1 MFLTFIFLSLSPRSD
16 SGAGADIPGGGT
28 SLVLFFQM
36 LLLCCFSGFLTGPCA
51 LFSFLHV
58 YTHGVLATLNFEVQ
72 VESIN
77 GIKAAPVLDG
87 ALAAGDPTVSAETQ
101 LRGN

>member
-16 SGAGADIPGGGT
+16 SGAGVDIPGGGT
-28 SLVLFFQM
+28 SLVFV
-36 LLLCCFSGFLTGPCA
+36 FSNVVALMFLWFSYPSA